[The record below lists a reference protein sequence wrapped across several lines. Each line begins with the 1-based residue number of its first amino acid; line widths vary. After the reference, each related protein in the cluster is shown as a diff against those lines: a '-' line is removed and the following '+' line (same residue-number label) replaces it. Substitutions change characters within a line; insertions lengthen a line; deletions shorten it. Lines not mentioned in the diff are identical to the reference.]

1 MLVLIQPSLQ
11 MFDFSLPS
19 YNLPEY
25 SNMDKQSMIYSWL
38 MYGFGKKD
46 KYSHFVRKS
55 HVTLEAR
62 QRYTKLLDFDTLDKK
77 YYDQDYKRPDPPAGD
92 DGVWNAI
99 KELVLDP
106 YFAPGM
112 AENLSSI
119 PETYIMTAGRDPLR
133 DEGVIFAQ
141 RLVDS
146 GVAGVG
152 HEHHQDMVHGQ
163 AHYELPMEKK
173 VPWNGAVSMRSRA
186 GSWET
191 LSIYITLRHKQG
203 APADMHA
210 NALGILIICRFPLA

>member
-1 MLVLIQPSLQ
+1 
-11 MFDFSLPS
+11 
-19 YNLPEY
+19 
-25 SNMDKQSMIYSWL
+25 

-46 KYSHFVRKS
+46 KYSHFVRNS

-62 QRYTKLLDFDTLDKK
+62 QRYKKLLDFDTLDKK

-163 AHYELPMEKK
+163 AFQHTDAIK
-173 VPWNGAVSMRSRA
+173 SMA
-186 GSWET
+186 T
-191 LSIYITLRHKQG
+191 LIQYVFHINHFMTYIYIAKIHKNVITVRISKLYVICMLHRRPNH
-203 APADMHA
+203 PASY
-210 NALGILIICRFPLA
+210 FPFY